1 MAAILPYL
9 GRLQTKLDLPV
20 IEVRAGMFQFF
31 GVPPVAQFSRSISP
45 LRRLSHCPCNSDRQ
59 RLHSLQRAAVAS
71 NWRAQMNTSY
81 VTRISGLLIAVLM
94 TVAINGTML
103 LKFDA
108 VAQEGV
114 IANSGK
120 TPTVVTLG
128 TVNVGAHRS

>member
-1 MAAILPYL
+1 
-9 GRLQTKLDLPV
+9 
-20 IEVRAGMFQFF
+20 
-31 GVPPVAQFSRSISP
+31 
-45 LRRLSHCPCNSDRQ
+45 
-59 RLHSLQRAAVAS
+59 
-71 NWRAQMNTSY
+71 MNTSY

-114 IANSGK
+114 LANSGK

>member
-1 MAAILPYL
+1 
-9 GRLQTKLDLPV
+9 
-20 IEVRAGMFQFF
+20 
-31 GVPPVAQFSRSISP
+31 
-45 LRRLSHCPCNSDRQ
+45 
-59 RLHSLQRAAVAS
+59 
-71 NWRAQMNTSY
+71 MNTSY

-120 TPTVVTLG
+120 TPTVVTLDA
-128 TVNVGAHRS
+128 VSIVAQRS

>member
-1 MAAILPYL
+1 
-9 GRLQTKLDLPV
+9 
-20 IEVRAGMFQFF
+20 
-31 GVPPVAQFSRSISP
+31 
-45 LRRLSHCPCNSDRQ
+45 
-59 RLHSLQRAAVAS
+59 
-71 NWRAQMNTSY
+71 MNTSY
-81 VTRISGLLIAVLM
+81 VTRISGLLIAVLI

-108 VAQEGV
+108 VAQEGM

>member
-1 MAAILPYL
+1 
-9 GRLQTKLDLPV
+9 
-20 IEVRAGMFQFF
+20 
-31 GVPPVAQFSRSISP
+31 
-45 LRRLSHCPCNSDRQ
+45 
-59 RLHSLQRAAVAS
+59 
-71 NWRAQMNTSY
+71 MNTSY

-120 TPTVVTLG
+120 TPTVVTLDA
-128 TVNVGAHRS
+128 VNIVAQRS